1 MSSLK
6 VSAISDGKHWDL
18 RQNATNVY
26 YIRRKLGISMQMF
39 GVSEVLDGPYC
50 NLNVNSGTETY
61 AAHLIFI
68 W

>member
-6 VSAISDGKHWDL
+6 VSAISDDTQWAL
-18 RQNATNVY
+18 RPNATNVY
-26 YIRRKLGISMQMF
+26 YIRRKLAISMQMF
-39 GVSEVLDGPYC
+39 AVPEVLDGPYC
-50 NLNVNSGTETY
+50 NLNVLSGTETY